1 MGVDRCK
8 ATNDDM
14 SSVASGATDATF
26 SGAEIKSASHCQLEM
41 GRRGGHSGD
50 GAQRGHSGDWAQ
62 RGHSGDGAQQG
73 SLRAVLVWVEPPAVP
88 CTHIADS
95 KG

>member
-50 GAQRGHSGDWAQ
+50 GAQRGHSGDGAQ
-62 RGHSGDGAQQG
+62 RG

>member
-50 GAQRGHSGDWAQ
+50 GAQRG
-62 RGHSGDGAQQG
+62 